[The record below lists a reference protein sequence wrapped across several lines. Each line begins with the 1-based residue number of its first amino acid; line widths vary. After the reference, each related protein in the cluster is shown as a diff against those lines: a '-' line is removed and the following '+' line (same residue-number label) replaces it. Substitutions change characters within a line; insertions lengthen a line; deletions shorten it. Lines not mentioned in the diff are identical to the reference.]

1 MKRKF
6 TSTQSFI
13 AVALTLI
20 LTGAILPIA
29 VANADEEKLPRK
41 VLTGW
46 MPYYSVKN
54 SMAAILANKDLM
66 SEVSPFWYSL
76 TSATGIKDQ
85 YASAK
90 LTIPM
95 KTQLDLLRA
104 NGLKIIPAITDG
116 TKKLVLAGLLAKPS
130 TRSQVVNTITKLV
143 LTNNYDGID
152 LDFEGFAFSDGTS
165 SWAKTSPNWVL
176 FIKELS
182 ELLHANGKI
191 LSMTTPVVFDPVTK
205 RKGSYWVYNWPETA
219 PYIDRLR
226 IMTYDYSISK
236 PGPIGP
242 LEWTEA
248 TVAYAA
254 TLMPPSKIWLGVP
267 GYGRDWITKV
277 SGKCPATYANL
288 IKTTAKAAVVPANKG
303 VGLAST
309 YGAVPIYSEKMG
321 EVTFT
326 YEKTYNEGTASC
338 TATRVVWYQN
348 SRAYLARMELV
359 AKYKLAGL
367 TQWTLGQEDAET
379 MPALREYAKSI
390 SPDVIIAS
398 LASTKSE
405 NSYADKSRIS
415 ALFTLSDKRAAA
427 GLPISIEAR
436 GENEVEWKK
445 IGEATT
451 SVTGVAEWDL
461 ILGRNMRLRASSP
474 GSWERL
480 SATSNEMA
488 ISVKPLLEI
497 NAPTI
502 AKVGTEFAISVRA
515 VPNEGSFNLEEF
527 VKGKWVQINQVTLGA
542 PTESVLF
549 NTTSTSRGF
558 HKYRITTAPSPRLLG
573 KVSEEFTVLI
583 R

>member
-1 MKRKF
+1 MKHKSKLAQAA
-6 TSTQSFI
+6 T
-13 AVALTLI
+13 AVALTITLV
-20 LTGAILPIA
+20 GAILPTS

-54 SMAAILANKDLM
+54 SMVSILANKDLM

-76 TSATGIKDQ
+76 TSATAIKDQ

-95 KTQLDLLRA
+95 KTQLDILRA

-116 TKKLVLAGLLAKPS
+116 SKKLVLAGLLAKPS

-152 LDFEGFAFSDGTS
+152 LDLEGFAFSDGTS

-277 SGKCPATYANL
+277 SGKCPATYSNL

-309 YGAVPIYSEKMG
+309 YGAVPVYSEKMG

-398 LASTKSE
+398 LVSNKSE

-415 ALFTLSDKRAAA
+415 ALFTLSDKRPAA

-436 GENEVEWKK
+436 GENEVDWKK
-445 IGEATT
+445 IGEVTT
-451 SVTGVAEWDL
+451 SVTGIAEWDL

-497 NAPTI
+497 NAPTV
-502 AKVGTEFAISVRA
+502 AKAGIEFAISVRA
-515 VPNEGSFNLEEF
+515 VPNEESFNLEEF
-527 VKGKWVQINQVTLGA
+527 VKGKWVQIDQATLGA

-549 NTTSTSRGF
+549 NLTSTARGF
-558 HKYRITTAPSPRLLG
+558 HKYRITTVPSPRLLG
-573 KVSEEFTVLI
+573 KVSDEFTVLI

>member
-1 MKRKF
+1 MKRKY
-6 TSTQSFI
+6 TSTRSFMAI
-13 AVALTLI
+13 ALTLI
-20 LTGAILPIA
+20 LTGAILP
-29 VANADEEKLPRK
+29 VTTANADEERLPRK
-41 VLTGW
+41 ILTGW

-54 SMAAILANKDLM
+54 SMTSILANKDLM

-76 TSATGIKDQ
+76 SSATAIKDQ

-90 LTIPM
+90 LTIPK
-95 KTQLDLLRA
+95 KTQLDILRA
-104 NGLKIIPAITDG
+104 NGLLILPAITDG
-116 TKKLVLAGLLAKPS
+116 TKKLVLSGLLAKPS

-152 LDFEGFAFSDGTS
+152 LDLEGFAFSDGTA

-182 ELLHANGKI
+182 TLLHANGKI
-191 LSMTTPVVFDPVTK
+191 LSMTTPVVFDPVKK
-205 RKGSYWVYNWPETA
+205 RSGSYWVYNWPETA

-254 TLMPPSKIWLGVP
+254 TLMPPSKVWLGVP

-277 SGKCPATYANL
+277 TGKCPATYAKL
-288 IKTTAKAAVVPANKG
+288 IKAGAKAAVFAANKG
-303 VGLAST
+303 SELAST
-309 YGAVPIYSEKMG
+309 YGATPVYSEKMG

-326 YEKTYNEGTASC
+326 YQKTYNEGTASC
-338 TATRVVWYQN
+338 TATRVAWYQN

-359 AKYKLAGL
+359 AKYKLGGL

-398 LASTKSE
+398 LSTTKSE
-405 NSYADKSRIS
+405 SSYGDKSRIS
-415 ALFTLSDKRAAA
+415 ALFTLSDKRPAAA
-427 GLPISIEAR
+427 LPISIEAR
-436 GENEVEWKK
+436 GEDEVEWKK
-445 IGEATT
+445 IGEAAT
-451 SVTGVAEWDL
+451 SVTGIAEWDFV
-461 ILGRNMRLRASSP
+461 LGRNMRLRAVSP

-480 SATSNEMA
+480 SATSNELA
-488 ISVKPLLEI
+488 VSVKPLLEI
-497 NAPTI
+497 NAPTV
-502 AKVGTEFAISVRA
+502 AKAGVEFAISVRA

-527 VKGKWVQINQVTLGA
+527 VKGKWVQIDQATLGA

-549 NTTSTSRGF
+549 NLTSTARGF
-558 HKYRITTAPSPRLLG
+558 HKYRITTVPSPRLLG
-573 KVSEEFTVLI
+573 KVSDEFTVLI

>member
-1 MKRKF
+1 MKHKSKLAQAA
-6 TSTQSFI
+6 T
-13 AVALTLI
+13 AVALTITLV
-20 LTGAILPIA
+20 GANLPTS

-54 SMAAILANKDLM
+54 SMVSILANKDLM

-76 TSATGIKDQ
+76 TSATAIKDQ

-95 KTQLDLLRA
+95 KTQLDILRA

-116 TKKLVLAGLLAKPS
+116 SKKLVLAGLLAKPS

-398 LASTKSE
+398 LASNKSE

-415 ALFTLSDKRAAA
+415 ALFTLSDKRPAA

-542 PTESVLF
+542 PTENVLF

>member
-1 MKRKF
+1 MKRKY
-6 TSTQSFI
+6 TSTQSFMAI
-13 AVALTLI
+13 ALTLI
-20 LTGAILPIA
+20 LTGAILP
-29 VANADEEKLPRK
+29 VTTANADEERLPRK
-41 VLTGW
+41 ILTGW

-54 SMAAILANKDLM
+54 SMTSILANQDLM

-76 TSATGIKDQ
+76 SSATAIIDQ

-90 LTIPM
+90 LTIPK
-95 KTQLDLLRA
+95 KTQLDILRA
-104 NGLKIIPAITDG
+104 NGLLIIPAITDG
-116 TKKLVLAGLLAKPS
+116 TKKLVLSGLLAKPS

-152 LDFEGFAFSDGTS
+152 LDLEGFAFSDGTA

-182 ELLHANGKI
+182 TLLHANGKI
-191 LSMTTPVVFDPVTK
+191 LSMTTPVIFDPVTK

-226 IMTYDYSISK
+226 IMTYDHSTSK

-277 SGKCPATYANL
+277 TGKCPTTYAKL
-288 IKTTAKAAVVPANKG
+288 IKAGAKAAVFAANKG
-303 VGLAST
+303 TELAST
-309 YGAVPIYSEKMG
+309 YGATPAYSEKMG

-326 YEKTYNEGTASC
+326 YEKTYNEGTATC
-338 TATRVVWYQN
+338 TATRVAWYQN
-348 SRAYLARMELV
+348 SRSYLARMELV
-359 AKYKLAGL
+359 AKYKLGGL
-367 TQWTLGQEDAET
+367 TQWTLGQEDSET

-390 SPDVIIAS
+390 SPDVIIAT
-398 LASTKSE
+398 LASDKNES
-405 NSYADKSRIS
+405 SYGDKSRIS
-415 ALFTLSDKRAAA
+415 ALLTLSDKRPAAA
-427 GLPISIEAR
+427 LPISIEAR
-436 GENEVEWKK
+436 GEDEVEWKK

-451 SVTGVAEWDL
+451 SVTGIAEWDFV
-461 ILGRNMRLRASSP
+461 LGRNMRLRAVSP

-480 SATSNEMA
+480 SATSNELA
-488 ISVKPLLEI
+488 VSVKPLLEI
-497 NAPTI
+497 NAPTV
-502 AKVGTEFAISVRA
+502 AKAGVEFAISVRA

-527 VKGKWVQINQVTLGA
+527 VKGKWAQIDQVTLGA

-549 NTTSTSRGF
+549 NLTSTARGF
-558 HKYRITTAPSPRLLG
+558 HKYRITTVPSPRLLG

>member
-1 MKRKF
+1 MKRKY

-13 AVALTLI
+13 AIVLTLI
-20 LTGAILPIA
+20 LTGAILP
-29 VANADEEKLPRK
+29 VTTANADEARLPRK
-41 VLTGW
+41 ILTGW

-54 SMAAILANKDLM
+54 SMTSILANKDLM

-76 TSATGIKDQ
+76 SSATAIKDQ

-90 LTIPM
+90 LTIPK
-95 KTQLDLLRA
+95 KTQLDILRV
-104 NGLKIIPAITDG
+104 NGLLILPAITDG
-116 TKKLVLAGLLAKPS
+116 TKKLVLSGLLAKPS

-152 LDFEGFAFSDGTS
+152 LDLEGFAFSDGTA

-182 ELLHANGKI
+182 TLLHANGKI
-191 LSMTTPVVFDPVTK
+191 LSMTTPVVFDPVKK
-205 RKGSYWVYNWPETA
+205 RSGSYWVYNWPETA

-254 TLMPPSKIWLGVP
+254 TLMPPSKVWLGVP

-277 SGKCPATYANL
+277 TGKCPATYAKL
-288 IKTTAKAAVVPANKG
+288 IKAGAKAAVFAANKG
-303 VGLAST
+303 TELAST
-309 YGAVPIYSEKMG
+309 YGATPVYSEKMG

-326 YEKTYNEGTASC
+326 YQKTYNEGTASC
-338 TATRVVWYQN
+338 TATRVAWYQN

-359 AKYKLAGL
+359 AKYKLGGL

-398 LASTKSE
+398 LSTTKSE
-405 NSYADKSRIS
+405 SSYGDKSRIS
-415 ALFTLSDKRAAA
+415 ALFTLSDKRPAAA
-427 GLPISIEAR
+427 LPISIEAR
-436 GENEVEWKK
+436 GEDEVEWKK
-445 IGEATT
+445 IGEAAT
-451 SVTGVAEWDL
+451 SVTGIAEWDFV
-461 ILGRNMRLRASSP
+461 LGRNMRLRAVSP

-480 SATSNEMA
+480 SATSNELA
-488 ISVKPLLEI
+488 VSVKPLLEI
-497 NAPTI
+497 NAPTV
-502 AKVGTEFAISVRA
+502 AKAGVEFAISVRA

-527 VKGKWVQINQVTLGA
+527 VKGKWVQIDQATLGA

-549 NTTSTSRGF
+549 NLTSTARGF
-558 HKYRITTAPSPRLLG
+558 HKYRITTVPSPRLLG
-573 KVSEEFTVLI
+573 KVSDEFTVLI

>member
-104 NGLKIIPAITDG
+104 HGLKIIPAITDG

-219 PYIDRLR
+219 PYVDRLR

-254 TLMPPSKIWLGVP
+254 TLMSPSKIWLGVP

-277 SGKCPATYANL
+277 TGKCPSTYANL

-303 VGLAST
+303 IGLAST
-309 YGAVPIYSEKMG
+309 YGATPTYSEKMG
-321 EVTFT
+321 EITFT
-326 YEKTYNEGTASC
+326 YQKTYNEGTASC

-398 LASTKSE
+398 LASNKSE

-415 ALFTLSDKRAAA
+415 ALFTLSDKRPAA

-436 GENEVEWKK
+436 GEDEVEWKK

-480 SATSNEMA
+480 SATSNEML

-497 NAPTI
+497 NAPTV
-502 AKVGTEFAISVRA
+502 AKAGAQFPISVRA
-515 VPNEGSFNLEEF
+515 IPNEGIFNLEEF
-527 VKGKWVQINQVTLGA
+527 VKGKWTQIDQVTLGV

-549 NTTSTSRGF
+549 NTTSTARGF
-558 HKYRITTAPSPRLLG
+558 HKYRITTAPSTRLLG

>member
-6 TSTQSFI
+6 KWPESAI
-13 AVALTLI
+13 ALTLI
-20 LTGAILPIA
+20 LMSTTLPFESA
-29 VANADEEKLPRK
+29 AADEENPPRK
-41 VLTGW
+41 ILTGW
-46 MPYYSVKN
+46 IPYYSVKN

-76 TSATGIKDQ
+76 TSATTIKDQ
-85 YASAK
+85 YVSAK

-95 KTQLDLLRA
+95 KTHLDLLRA

-130 TRSQVVNTITKLV
+130 TRSQVVNTITRLV

-152 LDFEGFAFSDGTS
+152 LDLEGFAFSDGTA

-182 ELLHANGKI
+182 EMLHTNGKV

-205 RKGSYWVYNWPETA
+205 RRGSYWVYNWPETA

-226 IMTYDYSISK
+226 IMTYDYSIAK

-242 LEWTEA
+242 LEWAEA

-277 SGKCPATYANL
+277 TGKCPASYANL
-288 IKTTAKAAVVPANKG
+288 IKTTAKAAVVPSNKG

-309 YGAVPIYSEKMG
+309 YGAVPSYSEKMG

-326 YEKTYNEGTASC
+326 YQKTYNEGTASC

-379 MPALREYAKSI
+379 IPALREYAKSI
-390 SPDVIIAS
+390 SPDVIIALLGS
-398 LASTKSE
+398 DKTESP
-405 NSYADKSRIS
+405 YAGQSRIS
-415 ALFTLSDKRAAA
+415 ALFTLSDKRPAA

-436 GENEVEWKK
+436 GEDELEWKK
-445 IGEATT
+445 IGEGIT
-451 SVTGVAEWDL
+451 SVTGIAEWDL
-461 ILGRNMRLRASSP
+461 ILGRNMLLRALSP

-480 SATSNEMA
+480 SATSNEMV
-488 ISVKPLLEI
+488 ILVKPLLEVS
-497 NAPTI
+497 APTVSK
-502 AKVGTEFAISVRA
+502 AGVEFAISVRS
-515 VPNEGSFNLEEF
+515 VPSEGSFNLEEF
-527 VKGKWVQINQVTLGA
+527 VKGKWVQIDQLTLAA
-542 PTESVLF
+542 PDENVLF
-549 NTTSTSRGF
+549 NATSTVRGF
-558 HKYRITTAPSPRLLG
+558 HKYRITTVTSPRLLG
-573 KVSEEFTVLI
+573 KVSEEFTILI

>member
-6 TSTQSFI
+6 TSAQPFTAI
-13 AVALTLI
+13 ALMLI
-20 LTGAILPIA
+20 LTGAILPVA
-29 VANADEEKLPRK
+29 VANADEEKQPRK
-41 VLTGW
+41 ILTGW

-76 TSATGIKDQ
+76 TSATAIKDQ
-85 YASAK
+85 YVGAK

-95 KTQLDLLRA
+95 KTQLDVLRA

-116 TKKLVLAGLLAKPS
+116 SKKLVLAGLLAKPS

-143 LTNNYDGID
+143 LSNNYDGID
-152 LDFEGFAFSDGTS
+152 LDLEGFAFSDGTA

-182 ELLHANGKI
+182 QILHANGKI
-191 LSMTTPVVFDPVTK
+191 LSMTTPVVFDPAGK

-226 IMTYDYSISK
+226 IMTYDYAIAK

-277 SGKCPATYANL
+277 TGKCPASYATL

-303 VGLAST
+303 VELANT
-309 YGAVPIYSEKMG
+309 YGATPIYSEKEG
-321 EVTFT
+321 EITFT
-326 YEKTYNEGTASC
+326 YQKTYTEGSASC

-359 AKYKLAGL
+359 AKYKLGGL
-367 TQWTLGQEDAET
+367 TQWTLGQEDAES

-398 LASTKSE
+398 LASDKIES
-405 NSYADKSRIS
+405 SYADKSKIS
-415 ALFTLSDKRAAA
+415 ALFTLSDKRPAA

-436 GENEVEWKK
+436 GEDETEWKK

-451 SVTGVAEWDL
+451 SVTGIAEWDL
-461 ILGRNMRLRASSP
+461 ILGRNMRLRALSP

-488 ISVKPLLEI
+488 VSVKPLLEI
-497 NAPTI
+497 NAPTV
-502 AKVGTEFAISVRA
+502 AKTGVQFAISVRS
-515 VPNEGSFNLEEF
+515 VPNEGIFNLAEF
-527 VKGKWVQINQVTLGA
+527 VKGKWVQIDQVTLVA
-542 PTESVLF
+542 PAESVLF
-549 NTTSTSRGF
+549 NATSTVRGF
-558 HKYRITTAPSPRLLG
+558 HKYRISTAPSARLLG
-573 KVSEEFTVLI
+573 KVSEEFTILI

>member
-1 MKRKF
+1 MKRKYR
-6 TSTQSFI
+6 STQSFLAI
-13 AVALTLI
+13 ALTLI
-20 LTGAILPIA
+20 LTGAILPITT
-29 VANADEEKLPRK
+29 ANADEERLPRK
-41 VLTGW
+41 ILTGW

-54 SMAAILANKDLM
+54 SMTSILANKDLM

-76 TSATGIKDQ
+76 SSATAIKDQ

-90 LTIPM
+90 LTIPK
-95 KTQLDLLRA
+95 KTQLDILRA
-104 NGLKIIPAITDG
+104 NGLLILPAITDG
-116 TKKLVLAGLLAKPS
+116 TKKLVLSGLLAKPS

-152 LDFEGFAFSDGTS
+152 LDLEGFAFSDGTA

-182 ELLHANGKI
+182 TLLHANGKI
-191 LSMTTPVVFDPVTK
+191 LSMTTPVVFDPVKK
-205 RKGSYWVYNWPETA
+205 RSGSYWVYNWPETA

-254 TLMPPSKIWLGVP
+254 TLMPPSKVWLGVP

-277 SGKCPATYANL
+277 TGKCPATYAKL
-288 IKTTAKAAVVPANKG
+288 IKAGAKAAVFAANKG
-303 VGLAST
+303 TELAST
-309 YGAVPIYSEKMG
+309 YGATPVYSEKMG

-326 YEKTYNEGTASC
+326 YQKTYNEGTASC
-338 TATRVVWYQN
+338 TATRVAWYQN

-359 AKYKLAGL
+359 AKYKLGGL

-398 LASTKSE
+398 LSTSKSE
-405 NSYADKSRIS
+405 SSYGDKARIT
-415 ALFTLSDKRAAA
+415 ALFTLSDKRPASA
-427 GLPISIEAR
+427 LPISIEAR
-436 GENEVEWKK
+436 GEDEVEWKK

-451 SVTGVAEWDL
+451 SVTGIAEWDFV
-461 ILGRNMRLRASSP
+461 LGRNMRLRAVSP

-480 SATSNEMA
+480 SATSNELA
-488 ISVKPLLEI
+488 VSVKPLLEI
-497 NAPTI
+497 NAPTV
-502 AKVGTEFAISVRA
+502 AKAGVEFAISVRA

-527 VKGKWVQINQVTLGA
+527 VKGKWAQIDQVTLGA

-549 NTTSTSRGF
+549 NLTSAARGF
-558 HKYRITTAPSPRLLG
+558 HKYRITTVPSPHLLG

>member
-1 MKRKF
+1 MKRKYR
-6 TSTQSFI
+6 STESLVI
-13 AVALTLI
+13 ALTLI
-20 LTGAILPIA
+20 LAGAILP
-29 VANADEEKLPRK
+29 VTNANADEEKLPRK
-41 VLTGW
+41 ILTGW

-54 SMAAILANKDLM
+54 SMAAILPNKDLM
-66 SEVSPFWYSL
+66 GEVSPFWYSL
-76 TSATGIKDQ
+76 SSATAIKDQ

-90 LTIPM
+90 LTIP
-95 KTQLDLLRA
+95 KQTQLDILRA
-104 NGLKIIPAITDG
+104 NGLLILPAITDG
-116 TKKLVLAGLLAKPS
+116 TKKLVLSGLLAKPS

-152 LDFEGFAFSDGTS
+152 LDLEGFAFSDGTA

-182 ELLHANGKI
+182 TLLHANGKI
-191 LSMTTPVVFDPVTK
+191 LSMTTPVVFDPVKK
-205 RKGSYWVYNWPETA
+205 RSGSYWVYNWPETA

-254 TLMPPSKIWLGVP
+254 SLMPPSKVWLGVP

-277 SGKCPATYANL
+277 TGKCPATYAKL
-288 IKTTAKAAVVPANKG
+288 IKAGAKAAVFAANKG
-303 VGLAST
+303 TELAST
-309 YGAVPIYSEKMG
+309 YGAVPVYSEKMG

-326 YEKTYNEGTASC
+326 YQKTYNEGTASC
-338 TATRVVWYQN
+338 TATRVAWYQN
-348 SRAYLARMELV
+348 SKAYLARMELV
-359 AKYKLAGL
+359 AKYELGGL

-379 MPALREYAKSI
+379 MPGLREYAKSI

-398 LASTKSE
+398 LATSKSE
-405 NSYADKSRIS
+405 TSYGDKSRIS
-415 ALFTLSDKRAAA
+415 ALFTLSDKRPAAA
-427 GLPISIEAR
+427 LPISIEAR
-436 GENEVEWKK
+436 GEDEVEWKV

-451 SVTGVAEWDL
+451 SVTGIAEWDL
-461 ILGRNMRLRASSP
+461 ILGRNMRFRASSP

-480 SATSNEMA
+480 SATSNELA
-488 ISVKPLLEI
+488 VSVEPVLEI
-497 NAPTI
+497 NAPTV
-502 AKVGTEFAISVRA
+502 AKAGVEFAISVRA

-527 VKGKWVQINQVTLGA
+527 VKGKWVQSDQVTLGA

-549 NTTSTSRGF
+549 NVTSAARGF
-558 HKYRITTAPSPRLLG
+558 HKYRITTVPSPRLLG

>member
-1 MKRKF
+1 MKRKYR
-6 TSTQSFI
+6 STQSFMAI
-13 AVALTLI
+13 ALTLI
-20 LTGAILPIA
+20 LTGAILP
-29 VANADEEKLPRK
+29 VTTANADEERLPRK
-41 VLTGW
+41 ILTGW

-54 SMAAILANKDLM
+54 SMTSILANKDLM

-76 TSATGIKDQ
+76 SSATAIKDQ

-90 LTIPM
+90 LTIP
-95 KTQLDLLRA
+95 KQTQLDILRA
-104 NGLKIIPAITDG
+104 NGLLIIPAITDG
-116 TKKLVLAGLLAKPS
+116 TKKLVLSGLLANPS

-152 LDFEGFAFSDGTS
+152 LDLEGFAFSDGTA

-182 ELLHANGKI
+182 TLLHANGKI
-191 LSMTTPVVFDPVTK
+191 LSMTTPVVFDPVKK
-205 RKGSYWVYNWPETA
+205 RSGSYWVYNWPETA

-254 TLMPPSKIWLGVP
+254 SLMPPSKVWLGVP

-277 SGKCPATYANL
+277 SGKCPTTYAKL
-288 IKTTAKAAVVPANKG
+288 IKAGAKAAVFAANKG
-303 VGLAST
+303 TGLAST
-309 YGAVPIYSEKMG
+309 YGATPVYSEKMG

-326 YEKTYNEGTASC
+326 YQKTYNEGTASC
-338 TATRVVWYQN
+338 TATRVAWYQN

-359 AKYKLAGL
+359 AKYKLGGV

-398 LASTKSE
+398 LSTSKSE
-405 NSYADKSRIS
+405 NSYGDKSRIS
-415 ALFTLSDKRAAA
+415 ALFTLSDKRPAAT
-427 GLPISIEAR
+427 LPILIEAR
-436 GENEVEWKK
+436 GEDEVEWKK

-451 SVTGVAEWDL
+451 SVTGIAEWEFV
-461 ILGRNMRLRASSP
+461 LGRNMRLRAVSP

-480 SATSNEMA
+480 SATSNELA
-488 ISVKPLLEI
+488 VSVKPLLEI
-497 NAPTI
+497 SAPTV
-502 AKVGTEFAISVRA
+502 AKAGVEFAISVRA

-527 VKGKWVQINQVTLGA
+527 VKGKWAQIDQVTLGA

-549 NTTSTSRGF
+549 NLTSTVRGF
-558 HKYRITTAPSPRLLG
+558 HKYRITTVPSPRLLG

>member
-1 MKRKF
+1 MKRKY
-6 TSTQSFI
+6 TSTRSFMAI
-13 AVALTLI
+13 ALTLI
-20 LTGAILPIA
+20 LTGAILP
-29 VANADEEKLPRK
+29 VTTANADEERLPRK
-41 VLTGW
+41 ILTGW

-54 SMAAILANKDLM
+54 SMTSILANKDLM

-76 TSATGIKDQ
+76 SSATAIKDQ

-90 LTIPM
+90 LTIPK
-95 KTQLDLLRA
+95 KTQLDILRA
-104 NGLKIIPAITDG
+104 NGLLILPAITDG
-116 TKKLVLAGLLAKPS
+116 TKKLVLSGLLAKPS

-152 LDFEGFAFSDGTS
+152 LDLEGFAFSDGTA

-182 ELLHANGKI
+182 TLLHANGKI
-191 LSMTTPVVFDPVTK
+191 LSMTTPVVFDPVKK
-205 RKGSYWVYNWPETA
+205 RSGSYWVYNWPETA

-254 TLMPPSKIWLGVP
+254 TLMPPSKVWLGVP

-277 SGKCPATYANL
+277 TGKCPATYAKL
-288 IKTTAKAAVVPANKG
+288 IKAGAKAAVFAANKG
-303 VGLAST
+303 TELAST
-309 YGAVPIYSEKMG
+309 YGATPVYSEKMG

-326 YEKTYNEGTASC
+326 YQKTYNEGTASC
-338 TATRVVWYQN
+338 TATRVAWYQN

-359 AKYKLAGL
+359 AKYKLGGL

-398 LASTKSE
+398 LSTTKSE
-405 NSYADKSRIS
+405 SSYGDKSRIS
-415 ALFTLSDKRAAA
+415 ALFTLSDKRPAAA
-427 GLPISIEAR
+427 LPISIEAR
-436 GENEVEWKK
+436 GEDEVEWKK
-445 IGEATT
+445 IGEAAT
-451 SVTGVAEWDL
+451 SVTGIAEWDFV
-461 ILGRNMRLRASSP
+461 LGRNMRLRAVSP

-480 SATSNEMA
+480 SATSNELA
-488 ISVKPLLEI
+488 VSVKPLLEI
-497 NAPTI
+497 NAPTV
-502 AKVGTEFAISVRA
+502 AKAGVEFAISVRA
-515 VPNEGSFNLEEF
+515 VPNEGSFNLEEL
-527 VKGKWVQINQVTLGA
+527 VKGKWVQIDQATLGA

-549 NTTSTSRGF
+549 NLTSTARGF
-558 HKYRITTAPSPRLLG
+558 HKYRITTVPSPRLLG

>member
-1 MKRKF
+1 MKRKY

-13 AVALTLI
+13 AIVLTLI
-20 LTGAILPIA
+20 LTGAILP
-29 VANADEEKLPRK
+29 VTTANADEERLPRK
-41 VLTGW
+41 ILTGW

-54 SMAAILANKDLM
+54 SMTSILANKDLM

-76 TSATGIKDQ
+76 SSATAIKDQ

-90 LTIPM
+90 LTIPK
-95 KTQLDLLRA
+95 KTQLDILRA
-104 NGLKIIPAITDG
+104 NGLLILPAITDG
-116 TKKLVLAGLLAKPS
+116 TKKLVLSGLLAKPS

-152 LDFEGFAFSDGTS
+152 LDLEGFAFSDGTA

-182 ELLHANGKI
+182 TLLHANGKI
-191 LSMTTPVVFDPVTK
+191 LSMTTPVVFDPVKK
-205 RKGSYWVYNWPETA
+205 RSGSYWVYNWPETA

-254 TLMPPSKIWLGVP
+254 TLMPPSKVWLGVP

-277 SGKCPATYANL
+277 TGKCPATYAKL
-288 IKTTAKAAVVPANKG
+288 IKAGAKAAVFAANKG
-303 VGLAST
+303 TELAST
-309 YGAVPIYSEKMG
+309 YGATPVYSEKMG

-326 YEKTYNEGTASC
+326 YQKTYNEGTASC
-338 TATRVVWYQN
+338 TATRVAWYQN

-359 AKYKLAGL
+359 AKYKLGGL

-398 LASTKSE
+398 LSTTKSE
-405 NSYADKSRIS
+405 SYYGDKSRIS
-415 ALFTLSDKRAAA
+415 ALFTLSDKRPAAA
-427 GLPISIEAR
+427 LPISIEAR
-436 GENEVEWKK
+436 GEDEVEWKK
-445 IGEATT
+445 IGEAAT
-451 SVTGVAEWDL
+451 SVTGIAEWDFV
-461 ILGRNMRLRASSP
+461 LGRNMRLRAVSP

-480 SATSNEMA
+480 SATSNELA
-488 ISVKPLLEI
+488 VSVKPLLEI
-497 NAPTI
+497 NAPTVTK
-502 AKVGTEFAISVRA
+502 AGVEFAISVRA

-527 VKGKWVQINQVTLGA
+527 VKGKWVQIDQATLGA

-549 NTTSTSRGF
+549 NLTSTARGF
-558 HKYRITTAPSPRLLG
+558 HKYRITTVPSPRLLG
-573 KVSEEFTVLI
+573 KVSDEFTVLI

>member
-1 MKRKF
+1 MKRKYR
-6 TSTQSFI
+6 STQSFMAI
-13 AVALTLI
+13 ALTLI
-20 LTGAILPIA
+20 LTGAILP
-29 VANADEEKLPRK
+29 VTTANADEERLPRK
-41 VLTGW
+41 ILTGW

-54 SMAAILANKDLM
+54 SMTSILANKDLM

-76 TSATGIKDQ
+76 SSATAIKDQ

-90 LTIPM
+90 LTIPK
-95 KTQLDLLRA
+95 KTQLDILRA
-104 NGLKIIPAITDG
+104 NGLLILPAITDG
-116 TKKLVLAGLLAKPS
+116 TKKLVLSGLLAKPS

-143 LTNNYDGID
+143 LTDNYDGID
-152 LDFEGFAFSDGTS
+152 LDLEGFAFSDGTA

-182 ELLHANGKI
+182 TLLHANGKI
-191 LSMTTPVVFDPVTK
+191 LSMTTPVIFDPVKK

-226 IMTYDYSISK
+226 IMTYDYSTSK

-254 TLMPPSKIWLGVP
+254 TLMPPSKVWLGVP

-277 SGKCPATYANL
+277 TGKCPATYAKL
-288 IKTTAKAAVVPANKG
+288 IKAGAKAAVFAANKG
-303 VGLAST
+303 TELAST
-309 YGAVPIYSEKMG
+309 YGATPVYSEKMG

-326 YEKTYNEGTASC
+326 YEKTYTEGTASC
-338 TATRVVWYQN
+338 TATRVAWYQN

-359 AKYKLAGL
+359 AKHKLGGL

-379 MPALREYAKSI
+379 MPVLREYAKSI

-398 LASTKSE
+398 LATSKSE
-405 NSYADKSRIS
+405 SSYGDKSRIS
-415 ALFTLSDKRAAA
+415 ALFTLSDKRPAT
-427 GLPISIEAR
+427 GLAISIEAR

-480 SATSNEMA
+480 SATSNELVV
-488 ISVKPLLEI
+488 SVKPLLEI
-497 NAPTI
+497 NAPTV
-502 AKVGTEFAISVRA
+502 AKAGVEFAISVRA
-515 VPNEGSFNLEEF
+515 VPNEGSFNLEEL
-527 VKGKWVQINQVTLGA
+527 VKGKWVQIDQVTLGA

-549 NTTSTSRGF
+549 NLTSTSRGF
-558 HKYRITTAPSPRLLG
+558 HKYRITTVLSPHLLG

>member
-1 MKRKF
+1 MKRKYR
-6 TSTQSFI
+6 STESLVI
-13 AVALTLI
+13 ALTLI
-20 LTGAILPIA
+20 LAGAILP
-29 VANADEEKLPRK
+29 VTNANADEEKLPRK
-41 VLTGW
+41 ILTGW

-54 SMAAILANKDLM
+54 SMTSILANKDLM

-76 TSATGIKDQ
+76 TSATAIKDQ

-90 LTIPM
+90 LTIP
-95 KTQLDLLRA
+95 KQTQLDILRA
-104 NGLKIIPAITDG
+104 NGLLILPAITDG
-116 TKKLVLAGLLAKPS
+116 TKKLVLSGLLAKPS

-152 LDFEGFAFSDGTS
+152 LDLEGFAFSDGTA

-182 ELLHANGKI
+182 TLLHANGKI
-191 LSMTTPVVFDPVTK
+191 LSMTTPVVFDPVKK
-205 RKGSYWVYNWPETA
+205 RSGSYWVYNWPETA

-254 TLMPPSKIWLGVP
+254 SLMPPSKVWLGVP

-277 SGKCPATYANL
+277 TGKCPATYAKL
-288 IKTTAKAAVVPANKG
+288 IKAGAKAAVFAANKG
-303 VGLAST
+303 TELAST
-309 YGAVPIYSEKMG
+309 YGAVPVYSEKMG

-326 YEKTYNEGTASC
+326 YQKTYNEGTASC
-338 TATRVVWYQN
+338 TATRVAWYQN
-348 SRAYLARMELV
+348 SKAYLARMELV
-359 AKYKLAGL
+359 AKYELGGL

-379 MPALREYAKSI
+379 MPGLREYAKSI

-398 LASTKSE
+398 LATSKSE
-405 NSYADKSRIS
+405 TSYGDKSRIS
-415 ALFTLSDKRAAA
+415 ALFTLSDKRPAAA
-427 GLPISIEAR
+427 LPISIEAR
-436 GENEVEWKK
+436 GEDEVEWKV

-451 SVTGVAEWDL
+451 SVTGIAEWDL
-461 ILGRNMRLRASSP
+461 ILGRNMRFRASSP

-480 SATSNEMA
+480 SATSNELA
-488 ISVKPLLEI
+488 VSVEPVLEI
-497 NAPTI
+497 NAPTV
-502 AKVGTEFAISVRA
+502 AKAGVEFAISVRA

-527 VKGKWVQINQVTLGA
+527 VKGKWVQIDQVTLGA
-542 PTESVLF
+542 PTESVLI
-549 NTTSTSRGF
+549 NVTSAARGF
-558 HKYRITTAPSPRLLG
+558 HKYRITTVPSPRLLG

>member
-6 TSTQSFI
+6 TSAQPFTAI
-13 AVALTLI
+13 ALMLI
-20 LTGAILPIA
+20 LTGAILPVA
-29 VANADEEKLPRK
+29 VANADEEKQPRK
-41 VLTGW
+41 ILTGW

-76 TSATGIKDQ
+76 TSATAIKDQ
-85 YASAK
+85 YVGAK

-95 KTQLDLLRA
+95 KTQLDVLRA

-116 TKKLVLAGLLAKPS
+116 SKKLVLAGLLAKPS

-143 LTNNYDGID
+143 LSNNYDGID
-152 LDFEGFAFSDGTS
+152 LDLEGFAFSDGTA

-182 ELLHANGKI
+182 QILHANGKI
-191 LSMTTPVVFDPVTK
+191 LSMTTPVVFDPAGK

-226 IMTYDYSISK
+226 IMTYDYAIAK

-277 SGKCPATYANL
+277 TGKCPSSYATL

-303 VGLAST
+303 VELANT
-309 YGAVPIYSEKMG
+309 YGATPIYSEKEG
-321 EVTFT
+321 EITFT
-326 YEKTYNEGTASC
+326 YQKTYTEGSASC

-359 AKYKLAGL
+359 AKYKLGGL
-367 TQWTLGQEDAET
+367 TQWTLGQEDAES

-398 LASTKSE
+398 VASDKIES
-405 NSYADKSRIS
+405 SYADKSKIS
-415 ALFTLSDKRAAA
+415 ALFTLSDKRPAA

-436 GENEVEWKK
+436 GEDEIEWKK

-461 ILGRNMRLRASSP
+461 ILGRNMRLRALSP

-488 ISVKPLLEI
+488 VSVKPLLEI
-497 NAPTI
+497 NAPTV
-502 AKVGTEFAISVRA
+502 AKTGVQFAISVRS
-515 VPNEGSFNLEEF
+515 VPNEGIFNLAEF
-527 VKGKWVQINQVTLGA
+527 VKGKWVQIDQVTLVA
-542 PTESVLF
+542 PAESVLF
-549 NTTSTSRGF
+549 NATSTVRGF
-558 HKYRITTAPSPRLLG
+558 HKYRISTAPSARLLG
-573 KVSEEFTVLI
+573 KVSEEFTILI

>member
-6 TSTQSFI
+6 TAGQSFTAI
-13 AVALTLI
+13 ALTLI
-20 LTGAILPIA
+20 LTGAILP
-29 VANADEEKLPRK
+29 VTTANADEERLPRK
-41 VLTGW
+41 ILTGW

-54 SMAAILANKDLM
+54 SMTSILANKDLM

-76 TSATGIKDQ
+76 TSATAIKDQ

-90 LTIPM
+90 LTIPK
-95 KTQLDLLRA
+95 KTQLDILRA
-104 NGLKIIPAITDG
+104 NGLLIIPAITDG
-116 TKKLVLAGLLAKPS
+116 TKKLVLSGLLAKPS

-152 LDFEGFAFSDGTS
+152 LDLEGFAFSDGTA

-182 ELLHANGKI
+182 TLLHANGKI
-191 LSMTTPVVFDPVTK
+191 LSMTTPVIFDPVKK

-226 IMTYDYSISK
+226 IMTYDYSTSK

-254 TLMPPSKIWLGVP
+254 TLMPPSKVWLGVP

-277 SGKCPATYANL
+277 TGKCPATYAKL
-288 IKTTAKAAVVPANKG
+288 IKAGAKAAVFAANKG
-303 VGLAST
+303 TELAST
-309 YGAVPIYSEKMG
+309 YGATPVYSEKMG

-326 YEKTYNEGTASC
+326 YEKTYTEGTASC
-338 TATRVVWYQN
+338 TATRVAWYQN

-359 AKYKLAGL
+359 AKHKLGGL

-398 LASTKSE
+398 LSTSKSE
-405 NSYADKSRIS
+405 SSYGDKSRIS
-415 ALFTLSDKRAAA
+415 GLFTLSDKRPAAA
-427 GLPISIEAR
+427 LPISIEAR
-436 GENEVEWKK
+436 GEDEVEWKK

-451 SVTGVAEWDL
+451 SVTGIAEWDFV
-461 ILGRNMRLRASSP
+461 LGRNMRLRAVSP

-480 SATSNEMA
+480 SATSNELA
-488 ISVKPLLEI
+488 VSVKPLLEI
-497 NAPTI
+497 NAPTV
-502 AKVGTEFAISVRA
+502 AKAGVEFAISVRA

-527 VKGKWVQINQVTLGA
+527 VKGKWVQIDQVTLGA

-549 NTTSTSRGF
+549 NLTSTARGF
-558 HKYRITTAPSPRLLG
+558 HKYRITTVPSPRLLG

>member
-1 MKRKF
+1 MKRKYR
-6 TSTQSFI
+6 STESLVI
-13 AVALTLI
+13 ALTLI
-20 LTGAILPIA
+20 LAGAILP
-29 VANADEEKLPRK
+29 VTNANADEEKLPRK
-41 VLTGW
+41 ILTGW

-54 SMAAILANKDLM
+54 SMTSILANKDLM

-76 TSATGIKDQ
+76 TSATAIKDQ

-90 LTIPM
+90 LTIP
-95 KTQLDLLRA
+95 KQTQLDILRA
-104 NGLKIIPAITDG
+104 NGLLILPAITDG
-116 TKKLVLAGLLAKPS
+116 TKKLVLSGLLAKPS

-152 LDFEGFAFSDGTS
+152 LDLEGFAFSDGTA

-182 ELLHANGKI
+182 TLLHANGKI
-191 LSMTTPVVFDPVTK
+191 LSMTTPVVFDPVKK
-205 RKGSYWVYNWPETA
+205 RSGSYWVYNWPETA

-254 TLMPPSKIWLGVP
+254 SLMPPSKVWLGVP

-277 SGKCPATYANL
+277 TGKCPATYAKL
-288 IKTTAKAAVVPANKG
+288 IKAGAKAAVFAANKG
-303 VGLAST
+303 TELAST
-309 YGAVPIYSEKMG
+309 YGAAPVYSEKMG

-326 YEKTYNEGTASC
+326 YQKTYNEGTASC
-338 TATRVVWYQN
+338 TATRVAWYQN
-348 SRAYLARMELV
+348 SKAYLARMELV
-359 AKYKLAGL
+359 AKYELGGL

-379 MPALREYAKSI
+379 MPGLREYAKSI

-398 LASTKSE
+398 LATSKSE
-405 NSYADKSRIS
+405 TSYGDKSRIS
-415 ALFTLSDKRAAA
+415 ALFTLSDKRPAAA
-427 GLPISIEAR
+427 LPISIEAR
-436 GENEVEWKK
+436 GEDEVEWKV

-451 SVTGVAEWDL
+451 SVTGIAEWDL
-461 ILGRNMRLRASSP
+461 ILGRNMRFRASSP

-480 SATSNEMA
+480 SATSNELA
-488 ISVKPLLEI
+488 VSVEPVLEI
-497 NAPTI
+497 NAPTV
-502 AKVGTEFAISVRA
+502 A
-515 VPNEGSFNLEEF
+515 
-527 VKGKWVQINQVTLGA
+527 KGKWVQIDQVTLGA

-549 NTTSTSRGF
+549 NVTSAARGF
-558 HKYRITTAPSPRLLG
+558 HKYRITTVPSPRLLG

>member
-1 MKRKF
+1 MKRKY
-6 TSTQSFI
+6 TSTRSFMAI
-13 AVALTLI
+13 ALTLI
-20 LTGAILPIA
+20 LTGAILP
-29 VANADEEKLPRK
+29 VTTANADEERLPRK
-41 VLTGW
+41 ILTGW

-54 SMAAILANKDLM
+54 SMTSILANKDLM

-76 TSATGIKDQ
+76 SSATAIKDQ

-90 LTIPM
+90 LTIPK
-95 KTQLDLLRA
+95 KTQLDILRA
-104 NGLKIIPAITDG
+104 NGLLILPAITDG
-116 TKKLVLAGLLAKPS
+116 TKKLVLSGLLAKPS

-152 LDFEGFAFSDGTS
+152 LDLEGFAFSDGTA

-182 ELLHANGKI
+182 TLLHANGKI
-191 LSMTTPVVFDPVTK
+191 LSMTTPVVFDPVKK
-205 RKGSYWVYNWPETA
+205 RSGSYWVYNWPETA

-254 TLMPPSKIWLGVP
+254 TLMPPSKVWLGVP

-277 SGKCPATYANL
+277 TGKCPATYAKL
-288 IKTTAKAAVVPANKG
+288 IKAGAKAAVFAANKG
-303 VGLAST
+303 TELAST
-309 YGAVPIYSEKMG
+309 YGATPVYSEKMG

-326 YEKTYNEGTASC
+326 YQKTYNEGTASC
-338 TATRVVWYQN
+338 TATRVAWYQN

-359 AKYKLAGL
+359 AKYKLGGL

-398 LASTKSE
+398 LSTTKSE
-405 NSYADKSRIS
+405 SSYGDKSRIS
-415 ALFTLSDKRAAA
+415 ALFTLSDKRPAAA
-427 GLPISIEAR
+427 LPISIEAR
-436 GENEVEWKK
+436 GEDEVEWKK
-445 IGEATT
+445 IGEAAT
-451 SVTGVAEWDL
+451 SVTGIAEWDFV
-461 ILGRNMRLRASSP
+461 LGRNMRLRAVSP

-480 SATSNEMA
+480 SATSNELA
-488 ISVKPLLEI
+488 VSVKPLLEI
-497 NAPTI
+497 NAPTV
-502 AKVGTEFAISVRA
+502 AKAGVEFTISVRA

-527 VKGKWVQINQVTLGA
+527 VKGKWVQIDQATLGA

-549 NTTSTSRGF
+549 NLTSTARGF
-558 HKYRITTAPSPRLLG
+558 HKYRITTVPSPRLLG
-573 KVSEEFTVLI
+573 KVSDEFTVLI

>member
-1 MKRKF
+1 MKRKYR
-6 TSTQSFI
+6 STESLVI
-13 AVALTLI
+13 ALTLI
-20 LTGAILPIA
+20 LAGAILP
-29 VANADEEKLPRK
+29 VTNANADEEKLPRK
-41 VLTGW
+41 ILTGW

-54 SMAAILANKDLM
+54 SMTSILANKDLM

-76 TSATGIKDQ
+76 TSATAIKDQ

-90 LTIPM
+90 LTIP
-95 KTQLDLLRA
+95 KQTQLDILRA
-104 NGLKIIPAITDG
+104 NGLLILPAITDG
-116 TKKLVLAGLLAKPS
+116 TKKLVLSGLLAKPS

-143 LTNNYDGID
+143 LTNNYDCID
-152 LDFEGFAFSDGTS
+152 LDLEGFAFSDGTA

-182 ELLHANGKI
+182 TLLHANGKI
-191 LSMTTPVVFDPVTK
+191 LSMTTPVVFDPVKK
-205 RKGSYWVYNWPETA
+205 RSGSYWVYNWPETA

-254 TLMPPSKIWLGVP
+254 SLMPPSKVWLGVP

-277 SGKCPATYANL
+277 TGKCPATYAKL
-288 IKTTAKAAVVPANKG
+288 IKAGAKAAVFAANKG
-303 VGLAST
+303 TELAST
-309 YGAVPIYSEKMG
+309 YGAVPVYSEKMG

-326 YEKTYNEGTASC
+326 YQKTYNEGTASC
-338 TATRVVWYQN
+338 TATRVAWYQN
-348 SRAYLARMELV
+348 SKAYLARMELV
-359 AKYKLAGL
+359 AKYELGGL

-379 MPALREYAKSI
+379 MPGLREYAKSI

-398 LASTKSE
+398 LATSKSE
-405 NSYADKSRIS
+405 TSYGDKSRIS
-415 ALFTLSDKRAAA
+415 ALFTLSDKRPAAA
-427 GLPISIEAR
+427 LPISIEAR
-436 GENEVEWKK
+436 GEDEVELKV

-451 SVTGVAEWDL
+451 SVTGIAEWDL
-461 ILGRNMRLRASSP
+461 ILGRNMRFRASSP

-480 SATSNEMA
+480 SATSNELA
-488 ISVKPLLEI
+488 VSVEPVLEI
-497 NAPTI
+497 NAPTV
-502 AKVGTEFAISVRA
+502 AKAGVEFAISVRA

-527 VKGKWVQINQVTLGA
+527 VKGKWVQSDQVTLGA

-549 NTTSTSRGF
+549 NVTSAARGF
-558 HKYRITTAPSPRLLG
+558 HKYRITTVPSPRLLG

>member
-1 MKRKF
+1 MKRKY
-6 TSTQSFI
+6 TSAQSFI
-13 AVALTLI
+13 AIALTLI
-20 LTGAILPIA
+20 LTGAILP
-29 VANADEEKLPRK
+29 VTTANADEERLPRK
-41 VLTGW
+41 ILTGW

-54 SMAAILANKDLM
+54 SMTSILANKDLM

-76 TSATGIKDQ
+76 SSATAIKDQ

-90 LTIPM
+90 LTIPK
-95 KTQLDLLRA
+95 KTQLDILRA
-104 NGLKIIPAITDG
+104 NGLLIIPAITDG
-116 TKKLVLAGLLAKPS
+116 TKKLVLSGLLAKPS

-143 LTNNYDGID
+143 ITNNYDGID
-152 LDFEGFAFSDGTS
+152 LDLEGFAFSDGTS
-165 SWAKTSPNWVL
+165 SWAKTSPNWAL

-182 ELLHANGKI
+182 EMLHANGKI
-191 LSMTTPVVFDPVTK
+191 LSMTTPVVFDPAGK

-226 IMTYDYSISK
+226 IMTYDYSTSK

-277 SGKCPATYANL
+277 TGKCPTTYAKL
-288 IKTTAKAAVVPANKG
+288 IKAGAKAAVFAANKG
-303 VGLAST
+303 VELANT
-309 YGAVPIYSEKMG
+309 YGAVPTYSEKMG

-326 YEKTYNEGTASC
+326 YQKTYNEGTASC
-338 TATRVVWYQN
+338 TATRVAWYQN

-359 AKYKLAGL
+359 AKYKLGGL

-379 MPALREYAKSI
+379 FPALREYAKSI
-390 SPDVIIAS
+390 APDVIIAS
-398 LASTKSE
+398 LASSKSAS
-405 NSYADKSRIS
+405 SYGEKSRIS
-415 ALFTLSDKRAAA
+415 ALFTLSDKRPAA
-427 GLPISIEAR
+427 GLAISIEAR
-436 GENEVEWKK
+436 GEDETEWKK

-451 SVTGVAEWDL
+451 LVTGIAEWDL
-461 ILGRNMRLRASSP
+461 ILGRNMRLRALSP

-488 ISVKPLLEI
+488 ISVKPVLEVS
-497 NAPTI
+497 APTVSK
-502 AKVGTEFAISVRA
+502 AGVEFAISVKS
-515 VPNEGSFNLEEF
+515 VPSEGSFNLEELI
-527 VKGKWVQINQVTLGA
+527 KGKWVQIEQQTLMA
-542 PTESVLF
+542 PAESVLF
-549 NTTSTSRGF
+549 NVTSAVRGF
-558 HKYRITTAPSPRLLG
+558 HKYRITTVSSPRLLS
-573 KVSEEFTVLI
+573 KVSEEFTVLV

>member
-1 MKRKF
+1 MKHK
-6 TSTQSFI
+6 SKLAQAAN
-13 AVALTLI
+13 AVALAITLV
-20 LTGAILPIA
+20 GAILPTS

-54 SMAAILANKDLM
+54 SMVSILANKDLM

-76 TSATGIKDQ
+76 TSATAIKDQ

-95 KTQLDLLRA
+95 KAQLDLLRA

-116 TKKLVLAGLLAKPS
+116 SKKLVLAGLLAKPS

-309 YGAVPIYSEKMG
+309 YGAVPVYSDKMG

-398 LASTKSE
+398 LASNKSE

>member
-1 MKRKF
+1 MKRKYR
-6 TSTQSFI
+6 STESLVI
-13 AVALTLI
+13 ALTLI
-20 LTGAILPIA
+20 LAGAILP
-29 VANADEEKLPRK
+29 VTNANADEEKLPRK
-41 VLTGW
+41 ILTGW

-54 SMAAILANKDLM
+54 SMTSILANKDLM

-76 TSATGIKDQ
+76 TSATAIKDQ

-90 LTIPM
+90 LTIP
-95 KTQLDLLRA
+95 KQTQLDILRA
-104 NGLKIIPAITDG
+104 NGLLILPAITDG
-116 TKKLVLAGLLAKPS
+116 TKKLVLSGLLAKPS

-152 LDFEGFAFSDGTS
+152 LDLEGFAFSDGTA

-182 ELLHANGKI
+182 TLLHANGKI
-191 LSMTTPVVFDPVTK
+191 LSMTTPVVFDPVKK
-205 RKGSYWVYNWPETA
+205 RSGSYWVYNWPETA

-254 TLMPPSKIWLGVP
+254 SLMPPSKVWLGVP

-277 SGKCPATYANL
+277 TGKCPATYAKL
-288 IKTTAKAAVVPANKG
+288 IKAGAKAAVFAANKG
-303 VGLAST
+303 TELAST
-309 YGAVPIYSEKMG
+309 YGAVPVYSEKMG

-326 YEKTYNEGTASC
+326 YQKTYNEGTASC
-338 TATRVVWYQN
+338 TATRVAWYQN
-348 SRAYLARMELV
+348 SKAYLARMELV
-359 AKYKLAGL
+359 AKYELGGL

-379 MPALREYAKSI
+379 MPGLREYAKSI

-398 LASTKSE
+398 LATSKSE
-405 NSYADKSRIS
+405 TSYGDKSRIS
-415 ALFTLSDKRAAA
+415 ALFTLSDKRPAAA
-427 GLPISIEAR
+427 LPISIEAR
-436 GENEVEWKK
+436 GEDEVEWKV

-451 SVTGVAEWDL
+451 SVTGIAEWDL
-461 ILGRNMRLRASSP
+461 ILGRNMRFRASSP

-480 SATSNEMA
+480 SATSNELA
-488 ISVKPLLEI
+488 VSVEPVLEI
-497 NAPTI
+497 NAPTV
-502 AKVGTEFAISVRA
+502 AKAGVEFAISVRA

-527 VKGKWVQINQVTLGA
+527 VKGKWVKIDQVTLGA
-542 PTESVLF
+542 PTESVLI
-549 NTTSTSRGF
+549 NVTSAARGF
-558 HKYRITTAPSPRLLG
+558 HKYRITTVPSPRLLG

>member
-6 TSTQSFI
+6 KWPQSATAI
-13 AVALTLI
+13 ALTLI
-20 LTGAILPIA
+20 LTSTTLPFESA
-29 VANADEEKLPRK
+29 MADEEKLPRK
-41 VLTGW
+41 ILTGW

-66 SEVSPFWYSL
+66 GEVSPFWYSL
-76 TSATGIKDQ
+76 TSATTIKDQ
-85 YASAK
+85 YAGAK
-90 LTIPM
+90 LTIPK
-95 KTQLDLLRA
+95 KTHLDILRA
-104 NGLKIIPAITDG
+104 NGLLIIPAITDG
-116 TKKLVLAGLLAKPS
+116 AKKLVLAGLLAKPS

-143 LTNNYDGID
+143 ITNNYDGID
-152 LDFEGFAFSDGTS
+152 LDLEGFAFSDGTA
-165 SWAKTSPNWVL
+165 SWAKTSPNWAL

-182 ELLHANGKI
+182 EMLHANGKI
-191 LSMTTPVVFDPVTK
+191 LSMTTPVVFDPAGK

-277 SGKCPATYANL
+277 TGKCPTSYAKL
-288 IKTTAKAAVVPANKG
+288 IKTTAKAAVFAANKG
-303 VGLAST
+303 VELANT
-309 YGAVPIYSEKMG
+309 YGAVPTYSEKMG

-326 YEKTYNEGTASC
+326 YQKTYNEGTASC
-338 TATRVVWYQN
+338 TATRVAWYQN

-359 AKYKLAGL
+359 AKYKLGGL

-379 MPALREYAKSI
+379 FPALREYAKSI
-390 SPDVIIAS
+390 APDVIIAS
-398 LASTKSE
+398 LTSSKSAS
-405 NSYADKSRIS
+405 SYGEKSRLS
-415 ALFTLSDKRAAA
+415 ALFTLSDKRPAA

-436 GENEVEWKK
+436 GEDEIEWKK

-451 SVTGVAEWDL
+451 SVTGIAEWDL
-461 ILGRNMRLRASSP
+461 ILGRNMRLRALSP

-480 SATSNEMA
+480 SAISNEMA
-488 ISVKPLLEI
+488 ISVKPVLEVS
-497 NAPTI
+497 APTVSK
-502 AKVGTEFAISVRA
+502 AGAEFAISVKS
-515 VPNEGSFNLEEF
+515 VPSEGSFNLEEL
-527 VKGKWVQINQVTLGA
+527 VKGKWVQIEQQTLVA
-542 PTESVLF
+542 PAESVLF
-549 NTTSTSRGF
+549 NVTSAVRGF
-558 HKYRITTAPSPRLLG
+558 HKYRITTVSSPRLLS
-573 KVSEEFTVLI
+573 KVSEEFTVLV

>member
-1 MKRKF
+1 MKHKSNLAQAA
-6 TSTQSFI
+6 T
-13 AVALTLI
+13 AVALTITLV
-20 LTGAILPIA
+20 GAILPMS
-29 VANADEEKLPRK
+29 VANAEEEKLPRK

-54 SMAAILANKDLM
+54 SMVSILANKDLM

-76 TSATGIKDQ
+76 TSATAIKDQ

-95 KTQLDLLRA
+95 KTQLDILRA

-116 TKKLVLAGLLAKPS
+116 SKKLVLAGLLAKPS

-152 LDFEGFAFSDGTS
+152 LDLEGFAFSDGTS

-303 VGLAST
+303 VELAST
-309 YGAVPIYSEKMG
+309 YGAVPVYSEKMG

-359 AKYKLAGL
+359 AKYKIAGL

-398 LASTKSE
+398 LISNKSE

-415 ALFTLSDKRAAA
+415 ALFTLSDKRPAA

-436 GENEVEWKK
+436 GENEVDWKK
-445 IGEATT
+445 IGEVTT
-451 SVTGVAEWDL
+451 SVTGIAEWDL

-497 NAPTI
+497 NAPTV
-502 AKVGTEFAISVRA
+502 AKVGAEFAISVRA

-527 VKGKWVQINQVTLGA
+527 VKGKWVQIDQVTLGA

-549 NTTSTSRGF
+549 NLTSTARGF
-558 HKYRITTAPSPRLLG
+558 HKYRITTVPSPRLLG
-573 KVSEEFTVLI
+573 KVSDEFTVLI

>member
-1 MKRKF
+1 MKRKYR
-6 TSTQSFI
+6 STQSFMAI
-13 AVALTLI
+13 ALTLI
-20 LTGAILPIA
+20 LTGAILP
-29 VANADEEKLPRK
+29 VTTANADEERLPRK
-41 VLTGW
+41 ILTGW

-54 SMAAILANKDLM
+54 SMTSILANKDLM

-76 TSATGIKDQ
+76 SSATAIKDQ

-90 LTIPM
+90 LTIPK
-95 KTQLDLLRA
+95 KTQLDILRA
-104 NGLKIIPAITDG
+104 NGLLILPAITDG
-116 TKKLVLAGLLAKPS
+116 TKKLVLSGLLAKPS

-152 LDFEGFAFSDGTS
+152 LDLEGFAFSDGTA

-182 ELLHANGKI
+182 TLLHANGKI
-191 LSMTTPVVFDPVTK
+191 LSMTTPVVFDPVKK
-205 RKGSYWVYNWPETA
+205 RSGSYWVYNWPETA

-254 TLMPPSKIWLGVP
+254 SLMPPSKVWLGVP

-277 SGKCPATYANL
+277 TGKCPATYAKL
-288 IKTTAKAAVVPANKG
+288 IKAGAKAAVFAANKG
-303 VGLAST
+303 TELAST
-309 YGAVPIYSEKMG
+309 YGATPVYSEKMG

-326 YEKTYNEGTASC
+326 YQKTYNEGTASC
-338 TATRVVWYQN
+338 TATRVAWYQN

-359 AKYKLAGL
+359 AKYKLGGL

-398 LASTKSE
+398 LSTSKSE
-405 NSYADKSRIS
+405 SSYGDKARIS
-415 ALFTLSDKRAAA
+415 ALFTLSDKRPAAA
-427 GLPISIEAR
+427 LPISIEAR
-436 GENEVEWKK
+436 GEDEVEWKK

-451 SVTGVAEWDL
+451 SVTGIAEWDFV
-461 ILGRNMRLRASSP
+461 LGRNMRLRAVSP

-480 SATSNEMA
+480 SATSNELA
-488 ISVKPLLEI
+488 VSVKPLLEI
-497 NAPTI
+497 NAPTV
-502 AKVGTEFAISVRA
+502 AKAGVEFAILVRA

-527 VKGKWVQINQVTLGA
+527 IKGKWVQIDQVTLGA

-549 NTTSTSRGF
+549 NLTSTARGF
-558 HKYRITTAPSPRLLG
+558 HKYRITTVPSPRLLG

>member
-1 MKRKF
+1 MKRKSKWP
-6 TSTQSFI
+6 TSATAI
-13 AVALTLI
+13 ALTLI
-20 LTGAILPIA
+20 LTSTTLPFESA
-29 VANADEEKLPRK
+29 MADEEKLPRK
-41 VLTGW
+41 ILTGW

-66 SEVSPFWYSL
+66 GEVSPFWYSL
-76 TSATGIKDQ
+76 TSATTIKDQ
-85 YASAK
+85 YAGAK
-90 LTIPM
+90 LTIPK
-95 KTQLDLLRA
+95 KTHLDILRA
-104 NGLKIIPAITDG
+104 NGLLIIPAITDG
-116 TKKLVLAGLLAKPS
+116 AKKLVLAGLLAKPS

-143 LTNNYDGID
+143 TTNNYDGID
-152 LDFEGFAFSDGTS
+152 LDLEGFAFSDGTS
-165 SWAKTSPNWVL
+165 SWAKTSPNWAL

-182 ELLHANGKI
+182 EKLHANGKI
-191 LSMTTPVVFDPVTK
+191 LSMTTPVVFDPAGK

-226 IMTYDYSISK
+226 IMTYDYSTSK

-277 SGKCPATYANL
+277 TGKCPASYAKL
-288 IKTTAKAAVVPANKG
+288 IKTTAKAAVFAANKG
-303 VGLAST
+303 VELANT
-309 YGAVPIYSEKMG
+309 YGAVPTYSEKMG

-326 YEKTYNEGTASC
+326 YQKTYNEGTASC
-338 TATRVVWYQN
+338 TATRVAWYQN

-359 AKYKLAGL
+359 AKYKLGGL

-379 MPALREYAKSI
+379 FPALREYAKSI
-390 SPDVIIAS
+390 APDVIIAS
-398 LASTKSE
+398 LASSKSAS
-405 NSYADKSRIS
+405 SYGEKSRLS
-415 ALFTLSDKRAAA
+415 ALFTLSDKRPAA

-436 GENEVEWKK
+436 GEDEIEWKK

-451 SVTGVAEWDL
+451 SVTGIAEWDL
-461 ILGRNMRLRASSP
+461 ILGRNMRLRALSP

-488 ISVKPLLEI
+488 ISVKPVLEVS
-497 NAPTI
+497 APTVSK
-502 AKVGTEFAISVRA
+502 AGAEFAISVKS
-515 VPNEGSFNLEEF
+515 VPSEGSFNLEEL
-527 VKGKWVQINQVTLGA
+527 VKGKWVQIEQQTLVA
-542 PTESVLF
+542 PAESVLF
-549 NTTSTSRGF
+549 NVASAVRGF
-558 HKYRITTAPSPRLLG
+558 HKYRITTVSSPRLLS
-573 KVSEEFTVLI
+573 KVSEEFTVLV

>member
-1 MKRKF
+1 MKRKYR
-6 TSTQSFI
+6 STESLVI
-13 AVALTLI
+13 ALTLI
-20 LTGAILPIA
+20 LAGAILP
-29 VANADEEKLPRK
+29 VTNANADEEKLPRK
-41 VLTGW
+41 ILTGW

-54 SMAAILANKDLM
+54 SMTSILANKDLM

-76 TSATGIKDQ
+76 TSATAIKDQ

-90 LTIPM
+90 LTIP
-95 KTQLDLLRA
+95 KQTQLDILRA
-104 NGLKIIPAITDG
+104 NGLLILPAITDG
-116 TKKLVLAGLLAKPS
+116 TKKLVLSGLLAKPS

-152 LDFEGFAFSDGTS
+152 LDLEGFAFSDGTA

-182 ELLHANGKI
+182 TLLHANGKI
-191 LSMTTPVVFDPVTK
+191 LSMTTPVVFDPVKK
-205 RKGSYWVYNWPETA
+205 RSGSYWVYNWPETA

-254 TLMPPSKIWLGVP
+254 SLMPPSKVWLGVP

-277 SGKCPATYANL
+277 TGKCPATYAKL
-288 IKTTAKAAVVPANKG
+288 IKAGAKAAVFAANKG
-303 VGLAST
+303 TELAST
-309 YGAVPIYSEKMG
+309 YGAVPVYSEKMG

-326 YEKTYNEGTASC
+326 YQKTYNEGTASC
-338 TATRVVWYQN
+338 TATRVAWYQN
-348 SRAYLARMELV
+348 SKAYLARMELV
-359 AKYKLAGL
+359 AKYELGGL

-379 MPALREYAKSI
+379 MPGLREYAKSI

-398 LASTKSE
+398 LATSKSE
-405 NSYADKSRIS
+405 TSYGDKSRIS
-415 ALFTLSDKRAAA
+415 ALFTLSDKRPAAA
-427 GLPISIEAR
+427 LPISIEAR
-436 GENEVEWKK
+436 GEDEVEWKV

-451 SVTGVAEWDL
+451 SVTGIAEWDL
-461 ILGRNMRLRASSP
+461 ILGRNMRFRAISP

-480 SATSNEMA
+480 SATSNELA
-488 ISVKPLLEI
+488 VSVEPVLEI
-497 NAPTI
+497 NAPTV
-502 AKVGTEFAISVRA
+502 AKAGVEFAISVRA

-527 VKGKWVQINQVTLGA
+527 VKGKWVQSDQVTLGA

-549 NTTSTSRGF
+549 NVTSAARGF
-558 HKYRITTAPSPRLLG
+558 HKYRITTVPSPRLLG

>member
-1 MKRKF
+1 MKHKF
-6 TSTQSFI
+6 KWPKPAIAISLSLVIAGALLPTQI
-13 AVALTLI
+13 AS
-20 LTGAILPIA
+20 
-29 VANADEEKLPRK
+29 ADEEKLPRK

-76 TSATGIKDQ
+76 TSATTIKDQ

-104 NGLKIIPAITDG
+104 NGLLIIPAITDG

-143 LTNNYDGID
+143 LKNNYDGID
-152 LDFEGFAFSDGTS
+152 LDLEGFAFSDGTA

-182 ELLHANGKI
+182 EILHANGKI
-191 LSMTTPVVFDPVTK
+191 LSMTTPVIFDPAGK

-226 IMTYDYSISK
+226 IMTYDYAIAR

-242 LEWTEA
+242 LDWTEA

-254 TLMPPSKIWLGVP
+254 TLMPASKIWLGVP

-277 SGKCPATYANL
+277 TGKCPASYANL
-288 IKTTAKAAVVPANKG
+288 IKTTAKAAVFAANKG
-303 VGLAST
+303 IELANT
-309 YGAVPIYSEKMG
+309 YGAVPVYSAKEG
-321 EVTFT
+321 EITFT
-326 YEKTYNEGTASC
+326 YKKTYNEGTASC
-338 TATRVVWYQN
+338 TASRVVWYQN
-348 SRAYLARMELV
+348 SRAYLERMELV
-359 AKYKLAGL
+359 AKYKLGGL

-379 MPALREYAKSI
+379 IPALREFAKSI
-390 SPDVIIAS
+390 TPDVIIAS
-398 LASTKSE
+398 VASDKSQI
-405 NSYADKSRIS
+405 SYGEKSRIS
-415 ALFTLSDKRAAA
+415 ALFALSDKRPAA
-427 GLPISIEAR
+427 GLPVWIEAR
-436 GENEVEWKK
+436 GEDEIEWKK

-451 SVTGVAEWDL
+451 SVTGIAEWDL
-461 ILGRNMRLRASSP
+461 ILGRNLRLRVLSP

-480 SATSNEMA
+480 SATSKELA
-488 ISVKPLLEI
+488 ISVKPLLEVL
-497 NAPTI
+497 APTFS
-502 AKVGTEFAISVRA
+502 KVGAQFEISVRS

-527 VKGKWVQINQVTLGA
+527 VKGKWVQIDQMTLVEPA
-542 PTESVLF
+542 EEVVFNASSSV
-549 NTTSTSRGF
+549 RGF
-558 HKYRITTAPSPRLLG
+558 HKYRITTVTSPRLLG

>member
-1 MKRKF
+1 MKRKY
-6 TSTQSFI
+6 TSTRSFMAI
-13 AVALTLI
+13 ALTLI
-20 LTGAILPIA
+20 LTGAILP
-29 VANADEEKLPRK
+29 VTTANADEARLPRK
-41 VLTGW
+41 ILTGW

-54 SMAAILANKDLM
+54 SMTSILANKDLM

-76 TSATGIKDQ
+76 SSATAIKDQ

-90 LTIPM
+90 LTIPK
-95 KTQLDLLRA
+95 KTQLDILRA
-104 NGLKIIPAITDG
+104 NGLLILPAITDG
-116 TKKLVLAGLLAKPS
+116 TKKLVLSGLLAKPS

-152 LDFEGFAFSDGTS
+152 LDLEGFAFSDGTA

-182 ELLHANGKI
+182 TLLHANGKI
-191 LSMTTPVVFDPVTK
+191 LSMTTPVIFDPVKK
-205 RKGSYWVYNWPETA
+205 RSGSYWVYNWPETA

-254 TLMPPSKIWLGVP
+254 TLMPPSKVWLGVP

-277 SGKCPATYANL
+277 TGKCPATYAKL
-288 IKTTAKAAVVPANKG
+288 IKAGAKAAVFAANKG
-303 VGLAST
+303 TELAST
-309 YGAVPIYSEKMG
+309 YGATPVYSEKMG

-326 YEKTYNEGTASC
+326 YQKTYNEGTASC
-338 TATRVVWYQN
+338 TATRVAWYQN

-359 AKYKLAGL
+359 AKYKLGGL

-398 LASTKSE
+398 LSTTKSE
-405 NSYADKSRIS
+405 SSYGDKSRIS
-415 ALFTLSDKRAAA
+415 ALFTLSDKRPAAA
-427 GLPISIEAR
+427 LPISIEAR
-436 GENEVEWKK
+436 GEDEVEWKK
-445 IGEATT
+445 IGEAAT
-451 SVTGVAEWDL
+451 SVTGIAEWDFV
-461 ILGRNMRLRASSP
+461 LGRNMRLRAVSP

-480 SATSNEMA
+480 SATSNELA
-488 ISVKPLLEI
+488 VSVKPLLEI
-497 NAPTI
+497 NAPTV
-502 AKVGTEFAISVRA
+502 AKAGVEFAISVRA

-527 VKGKWVQINQVTLGA
+527 VKGKWVQIDQATLGA

-549 NTTSTSRGF
+549 NLTSTARGF
-558 HKYRITTAPSPRLLG
+558 HKYRITTVPSPRLLG

>member
-1 MKRKF
+1 MKRKY
-6 TSTQSFI
+6 TSTRSFMAI
-13 AVALTLI
+13 ALTLI
-20 LTGAILPIA
+20 LTGAILP
-29 VANADEEKLPRK
+29 VTTANADEARLPRK
-41 VLTGW
+41 ILTGW

-54 SMAAILANKDLM
+54 SMTSILANKDLM

-76 TSATGIKDQ
+76 SSATAIKDQ

-90 LTIPM
+90 LTIPK
-95 KTQLDLLRA
+95 KTQLDILRA
-104 NGLKIIPAITDG
+104 NGLLILPAITDG
-116 TKKLVLAGLLAKPS
+116 TKKLVLSGLLAKPS

-152 LDFEGFAFSDGTS
+152 LDLEGFAFSDGTA

-182 ELLHANGKI
+182 TLLHANGKI
-191 LSMTTPVVFDPVTK
+191 LSMTTPVVFDPVKK
-205 RKGSYWVYNWPETA
+205 RSGSYWVYNWPETA

-254 TLMPPSKIWLGVP
+254 TLMPPSKVWLGVP

-277 SGKCPATYANL
+277 TGKCPATYAKL
-288 IKTTAKAAVVPANKG
+288 IKAGAKAAVFAANKG
-303 VGLAST
+303 TELAST
-309 YGAVPIYSEKMG
+309 YGATPVYSEKMG

-326 YEKTYNEGTASC
+326 YQKTYNEGTASC
-338 TATRVVWYQN
+338 TATRVAWYQN

-359 AKYKLAGL
+359 AKYKLGGL

-398 LASTKSE
+398 LSTTKSE
-405 NSYADKSRIS
+405 SSYGDKSRIS
-415 ALFTLSDKRAAA
+415 ALFTLSDKRPAAA
-427 GLPISIEAR
+427 LPISIEAR
-436 GENEVEWKK
+436 GEDEVEWKK
-445 IGEATT
+445 IGEAAT
-451 SVTGVAEWDL
+451 SVTGIAEWDFV
-461 ILGRNMRLRASSP
+461 LGRNMRLRAVSP

-480 SATSNEMA
+480 SATSNELA
-488 ISVKPLLEI
+488 VSVKPLLEI
-497 NAPTI
+497 NAPTV
-502 AKVGTEFAISVRA
+502 AKAGVEFAISVRA

-527 VKGKWVQINQVTLGA
+527 VKGKWVQIDQATLGA

-549 NTTSTSRGF
+549 NLTSTARGF
-558 HKYRITTAPSPRLLG
+558 HKYRITTVPSPRLLG
-573 KVSEEFTVLI
+573 KVSDEFTVLI

>member
-1 MKRKF
+1 MKRKY
-6 TSTQSFI
+6 TSAQSLI
-13 AVALTLI
+13 AIALTLI
-20 LTGAILPIA
+20 LTGAILP
-29 VANADEEKLPRK
+29 VTTANADEERLPRK
-41 VLTGW
+41 ILTGW

-54 SMAAILANKDLM
+54 SMTSILANKDLM

-76 TSATGIKDQ
+76 SSATAIKDQ

-90 LTIPM
+90 LTIPK
-95 KTQLDLLRA
+95 KTQLDILRA
-104 NGLKIIPAITDG
+104 NGLLILPAITDG
-116 TKKLVLAGLLAKPS
+116 TKKLVLSGLLAKPS

-152 LDFEGFAFSDGTS
+152 LDLEGFAFSDGTA

-182 ELLHANGKI
+182 TLLHANGKI
-191 LSMTTPVVFDPVTK
+191 LSMTTPVIFDPVKK
-205 RKGSYWVYNWPETA
+205 RSGSYWVYNWPETA

-254 TLMPPSKIWLGVP
+254 SLMPPSKVWLGVP

-277 SGKCPATYANL
+277 TGKCPATYAKL
-288 IKTTAKAAVVPANKG
+288 IKAGAKAAVFAANKG
-303 VGLAST
+303 TELAST
-309 YGAVPIYSEKMG
+309 YGATPVYSEKMG

-326 YEKTYNEGTASC
+326 YQKTYNEGTASC
-338 TATRVVWYQN
+338 TATRVAWYQN

-359 AKYKLAGL
+359 AKYKLGGL

-398 LASTKSE
+398 LSTSKSE
-405 NSYADKSRIS
+405 SSYGDKARIT
-415 ALFTLSDKRAAA
+415 ALFTLSDKRPASA
-427 GLPISIEAR
+427 LPISIEAR
-436 GENEVEWKK
+436 GEDEVEWKK

-451 SVTGVAEWDL
+451 SVTGIAEWDFV
-461 ILGRNMRLRASSP
+461 LGRNMRLRAVSP

-480 SATSNEMA
+480 SATSNELA
-488 ISVKPLLEI
+488 VSVKPILEI
-497 NAPTI
+497 NAPTV
-502 AKVGTEFAISVRA
+502 AKAGVEFAISVRA

-527 VKGKWVQINQVTLGA
+527 VKGKWVQIDQVTLGA

-549 NTTSTSRGF
+549 NLTSAARGF
-558 HKYRITTAPSPRLLG
+558 HKYRITTVPSPHLLG

>member
-6 TSTQSFI
+6 TSAQPFTAI
-13 AVALTLI
+13 ALMLI
-20 LTGAILPIA
+20 LTGAILPVA
-29 VANADEEKLPRK
+29 VANADEEKQPRK
-41 VLTGW
+41 ILTGW

-76 TSATGIKDQ
+76 TSATAIKDQ
-85 YASAK
+85 YVGAK

-95 KTQLDLLRA
+95 KTQLDVLRA

-116 TKKLVLAGLLAKPS
+116 SKKLVLAGLLAKPS

-143 LTNNYDGID
+143 LSNNYDGID
-152 LDFEGFAFSDGTS
+152 LDLEGFAFSDGTA

-182 ELLHANGKI
+182 QILHANGKI
-191 LSMTTPVVFDPVTK
+191 LSMTTPVVFDPAGK

-226 IMTYDYSISK
+226 IMTYDYAIAK

-277 SGKCPATYANL
+277 TGKCPASYATL

-303 VGLAST
+303 VELANT
-309 YGAVPIYSEKMG
+309 YGATPIYSEKEG
-321 EVTFT
+321 EITFT
-326 YEKTYNEGTASC
+326 YQKTYTEGSASC

-359 AKYKLAGL
+359 AKYKLGGL
-367 TQWTLGQEDAET
+367 TQWTLGQEDAES

-398 LASTKSE
+398 LASDKIES
-405 NSYADKSRIS
+405 SYADKSKIS
-415 ALFTLSDKRAAA
+415 ALFTLSDKRPAA

-436 GENEVEWKK
+436 GEDEIEWKK

-461 ILGRNMRLRASSP
+461 ILGRNMRLRALSP

-488 ISVKPLLEI
+488 VSVKPLLEI
-497 NAPTI
+497 NAPTV
-502 AKVGTEFAISVRA
+502 AKTGVQFAISVRS
-515 VPNEGSFNLEEF
+515 VPNEGIFNLAEF
-527 VKGKWVQINQVTLGA
+527 VKGKWVQIDQVTLVA
-542 PTESVLF
+542 PAESVLF
-549 NTTSTSRGF
+549 NVTSAVRGF
-558 HKYRITTAPSPRLLG
+558 HKYRITTVSSPRLLS

>member
-54 SMAAILANKDLM
+54 SMDAILANKDLM

-398 LASTKSE
+398 LASNKSE

>member
-1 MKRKF
+1 MKRKY
-6 TSTQSFI
+6 TSAQSFI
-13 AVALTLI
+13 AIALTLI
-20 LTGAILPIA
+20 LTGAILP
-29 VANADEEKLPRK
+29 VTTANADEERLPRK
-41 VLTGW
+41 ILTGW

-54 SMAAILANKDLM
+54 SMTSILANKDLM

-76 TSATGIKDQ
+76 SSATAIKDQ

-90 LTIPM
+90 LTIPK
-95 KTQLDLLRA
+95 KTQLDILRA
-104 NGLKIIPAITDG
+104 NGLLIIPAITDG
-116 TKKLVLAGLLAKPS
+116 TKKLVLSGLLAKPS

-143 LTNNYDGID
+143 ITNNYDGID
-152 LDFEGFAFSDGTS
+152 LDLEGFAFSDGTS
-165 SWAKTSPNWVL
+165 SWAKTSPNWAL

-182 ELLHANGKI
+182 EMLHANGKI
-191 LSMTTPVVFDPVTK
+191 LSMTTPVVFDPAGK

-226 IMTYDYSISK
+226 IMTYDYSTSK

-277 SGKCPATYANL
+277 TGMCPTTYAKL
-288 IKTTAKAAVVPANKG
+288 IKAGAKAAVFAANKG
-303 VGLAST
+303 VELANT
-309 YGAVPIYSEKMG
+309 YGAVPTYSEKMG

-326 YEKTYNEGTASC
+326 YQKTYNEGTASC
-338 TATRVVWYQN
+338 TATRVAWYQN

-359 AKYKLAGL
+359 AKYKLGGL

-379 MPALREYAKSI
+379 FPALREYAKSI
-390 SPDVIIAS
+390 APDVIIAS
-398 LASTKSE
+398 LASSKSAS
-405 NSYADKSRIS
+405 SYGEKSRIS
-415 ALFTLSDKRAAA
+415 ALFTLSDKRPAA
-427 GLPISIEAR
+427 GLAISIEAR
-436 GENEVEWKK
+436 GEDETEWKK

-451 SVTGVAEWDL
+451 LVTGIAEWDL
-461 ILGRNMRLRASSP
+461 ILGRNMRLRALSP

-488 ISVKPLLEI
+488 ISVKPVLEVS
-497 NAPTI
+497 APTVSK
-502 AKVGTEFAISVRA
+502 AGVEFAISVKS
-515 VPNEGSFNLEEF
+515 VPSEGSFNLEELI
-527 VKGKWVQINQVTLGA
+527 KGKWVQIEQQTLMA
-542 PTESVLF
+542 PAESVLF
-549 NTTSTSRGF
+549 NVTSAVRGF
-558 HKYRITTAPSPRLLG
+558 HKYRITTVSSPRLLS
-573 KVSEEFTVLI
+573 KVSEEFTVLV

>member
-1 MKRKF
+1 MKRKCR
-6 TSTQSFI
+6 STESLVI
-13 AVALTLI
+13 ALTLI
-20 LTGAILPIA
+20 LAGAILP
-29 VANADEEKLPRK
+29 VTNANADEEKLPRK
-41 VLTGW
+41 ILTGW

-54 SMAAILANKDLM
+54 SMTSILANKDLM

-76 TSATGIKDQ
+76 TSATAIKDQ

-90 LTIPM
+90 LTIP
-95 KTQLDLLRA
+95 KQTQLDILRA
-104 NGLKIIPAITDG
+104 NGLLILPAITDG
-116 TKKLVLAGLLAKPS
+116 TKKLVLSGLLAKPS

-152 LDFEGFAFSDGTS
+152 LDLEGFAFSDGTA

-182 ELLHANGKI
+182 TLLHANGKI
-191 LSMTTPVVFDPVTK
+191 LSMTTPVVFDPVKK
-205 RKGSYWVYNWPETA
+205 RSGSYWVYNWPETA

-254 TLMPPSKIWLGVP
+254 SLMPPSKVWLGVP

-277 SGKCPATYANL
+277 TGKCPATYAKL
-288 IKTTAKAAVVPANKG
+288 IKAGAKAAVFAANKG
-303 VGLAST
+303 TELAST
-309 YGAVPIYSEKMG
+309 YGAVPVYSEKMG

-326 YEKTYNEGTASC
+326 YQKTYNEGTASC
-338 TATRVVWYQN
+338 TATRVAWYQN
-348 SRAYLARMELV
+348 SKAYLARMELV
-359 AKYKLAGL
+359 AKYELGGL

-379 MPALREYAKSI
+379 MPGLREYAKSI

-398 LASTKSE
+398 LATSKSE
-405 NSYADKSRIS
+405 TSYGDKSRIS
-415 ALFTLSDKRAAA
+415 ALFTLSDKRPAAA
-427 GLPISIEAR
+427 LPISIEAR
-436 GENEVEWKK
+436 GEDEVEWKV

-451 SVTGVAEWDL
+451 SVTGIAEWDL
-461 ILGRNMRLRASSP
+461 ILGRNMRFRASSP

-480 SATSNEMA
+480 SATSNELA
-488 ISVKPLLEI
+488 VSVEPVLEI
-497 NAPTI
+497 NAPTV
-502 AKVGTEFAISVRA
+502 AKAGVEFAISVRA

-527 VKGKWVQINQVTLGA
+527 VKGKWVQSDQVTLGA

-549 NTTSTSRGF
+549 NVTSAARGF
-558 HKYRITTAPSPRLLG
+558 HKYRITTVPSPRLLG

>member
-1 MKRKF
+1 MKHKSKLAQAA
-6 TSTQSFI
+6 T
-13 AVALTLI
+13 AVALTITLV
-20 LTGAILPIA
+20 GAILPTS

-54 SMAAILANKDLM
+54 SMVSILANKDLM

-76 TSATGIKDQ
+76 TSATAIKDQ

-95 KTQLDLLRA
+95 KTQLDILRA

-116 TKKLVLAGLLAKPS
+116 SKKLVLAGLLAKPS

-152 LDFEGFAFSDGTS
+152 LDLEGFAFSDGTS

-303 VGLAST
+303 VELAST
-309 YGAVPIYSEKMG
+309 YGAVPVYSEKMG

-398 LASTKSE
+398 LVSNKSE

-415 ALFTLSDKRAAA
+415 ALFTLSDKRPAA

-436 GENEVEWKK
+436 GENEVDWKK
-445 IGEATT
+445 IGEVTT
-451 SVTGVAEWDL
+451 SVTGIAEWDL

-497 NAPTI
+497 NAPTV
-502 AKVGTEFAISVRA
+502 AKAGIEFAISVRA
-515 VPNEGSFNLEEF
+515 VPNEESFNLEEF
-527 VKGKWVQINQVTLGA
+527 VKGKWVQIDQATLGA

-549 NTTSTSRGF
+549 NLTSTARGF
-558 HKYRITTAPSPRLLG
+558 HKYRITTVPSPRLLG
-573 KVSEEFTVLI
+573 KVSDEFTVLI